1 MKYYS
6 KAKIDKVLLENAT
19 IRIGRPLP
27 EPNYR
32 KLFLESVSTSITLT
46 EGVKE
51 ALGSLIDEVMFFFKN
66 PAANNL
72 RVSDLMLL
80 EKKTAAL
87 GGLTEEAP
95 ALKKALAL
103 IGKEVQSGDRL
114 KVLIK
119 YWFKYILQDY
129 KEISPIV
136 AFNKE
141 LNSLEKALVNS
152 KSIKALQGDSSYV
165 DQALGNDGIIPVF
178 KKISEKLLSS
188 ADSLKASEDVPDDE
202 LLKSVI
208 EHDRFKPNLS
218 KNLSNKDDVTGM
230 YNFYQERGLPASK
243 LHEAVLFEAII
254 KTLAKY

>member
-6 KAKIDKVLLENAT
+6 KAKITKTLLENT
-19 IRIGRPLP
+19 TVRVGKSLP
-27 EPNYR
+27 TPNYR
-32 KLFLESVSTSITLT
+32 KVFLESIDQSISLT
-46 EGVKE
+46 ESVKE
-51 ALGSLIDEVMFFFKN
+51 ALGGLIDDVMMFFKN

-72 RVSDLMLL
+72 RVSDLLLL
-80 EKKTAAL
+80 EKKTEAL
-87 GGLTEEAP
+87 GGLTSDSP
-95 ALKKALAL
+95 ALKKALSL

-114 KVLIK
+114 KTLIK

-141 LNSLEKALVNS
+141 LNAIEQALEKS
-152 KSIKALQGDSSYV
+152 RSIKSLQGDSSYV
-165 DQALGNDGIIPVF
+165 DQTLGKDGIIEVF

-188 ADSLKASEDVPDDE
+188 ANSLKNVEDVPEDE

-218 KNLSNKDDVTGM
+218 KNLSNKDDITGL

-254 KTLAKY
+254 VTLSKN